1 VWAKIQAQ
9 LSSHCARKSDNVLQR
24 RHQSMFPGNSLS
36 CPLPSLVGR
45 EGWAPEDEEE
55 LDGIDRLPMA
65 LP

>member
-1 VWAKIQAQ
+1 
-9 LSSHCARKSDNVLQR
+9 
-24 RHQSMFPGNSLS
+24 MFPGNSLS

-45 EGWAPEDEEE
+45 EGWAPEDEQE